1 MTNNGGIGI
10 THPLELEIVFTKKKT
25 DMTPEDKSMYGYN
38 QWRMRNVDMAVVFTK
53 DDILFDNFVGGSN
66 NDGEDFDFI
75 NKYKEKYG
83 NKIVYKD
90 IVMSYYNKLDWS
102 VEEKHSCIRAS
113 RWFHR
118 YLWLV
123 I

>member
-1 MTNNGGIGI
+1 
-10 THPLELEIVFTKKKT
+10 
-25 DMTPEDKSMYGYN
+25 MYGYN
-38 QWRMRNVDMAVVFTK
+38 QWRKGVVDMGSVFTK

-83 NKIVYKD
+83 DKIVYKD

-102 VEEKHSCIRAS
+102 VE
-113 RWFHR
+113 
-118 YLWLV
+118 
-123 I
+123 